1 LLILPKKSAS
11 ALFLVYFSAVNYKTN
26 TLKTIYTIFALLL
39 FTLTT
44 FAQEAHL
51 VKGNIIDLRGKP
63 LENVHVINLNKV
75 IGTITNTKGDFKI
88 KAAVNDT
95 LHFSIIGFKSIKVK
109 VTHDWIKFGSNT
121 IEMTES
127 AYALEEV
134 LIYPHKLTG
143 FLEIDTKYIPTNN
156 AKQYSISGLPKAYE
170 SGKKGPSGINKVL
183 GAIFNPADLLYKTFS
198 KKGKQMRKLRQMKKD
213 DNIRKILSQKFDRE
227 LLCSFLKIAPE
238 ELEEVLGQ
246 CNYSEQFIKTANDL
260 QILDAISGCYEEY
273 KVLKK

>member
-1 LLILPKKSAS
+1 M
-11 ALFLVYFSAVNYKTN
+11 KTFYL
-26 TLKTIYTIFALLL
+26 TLTLLL
-39 FTLTT
+39 FSV
-44 FAQEAHL
+44 FSVAQDVHT
-51 VKGNIIDLRGKP
+51 VKGNVIDLRGKP
-63 LENVHVINLNKV
+63 LENVHVINLNRV
-75 IGTITNTKGDFKI
+75 IGGITNAKGEFKI
-88 KAAVNDT
+88 KAVANDT
-95 LHFSIIGFKSIKVK
+95 LHFSILGFKSIKIK
-109 VTHDWIKFGSNT
+109 VTHDWIKFGGNT
-121 IEMTES
+121 VELTES

-143 FLEIDTKYIPTNN
+143 FLEIDTKYIPTND
-156 AKQYSISGLPKAYE
+156 AKRYSISSLSKGYE

-238 ELEEVLGQ
+238 ELEDVLGQ

-273 KVLKK
+273 KVLKR